1 MLFYLDMR
9 QIKITE
15 QQLKNIIVGE
25 GFSFEPYYVKNKDGN
40 TVKRQKMVYRP
51 NLNTQSK
58 KDAINDFNQNNLTNS
73 FSIKLTKEMLKYMQ
87 NNHVA
92 YSTKNYL
99 IVNWEYKQNNGEL
112 LFTIK
117 IDGYKPFIYHRI
129 YIPYNSQLK
138 KFYYDNNS
146 KQFIVRFI
154 QPSNSNSFNKD
165 GVIKLSFYH

>member
-1 MLFYLDMR
+1 
-9 QIKITE
+9 
-15 QQLKNIIVGE
+15 
-25 GFSFEPYYVKNKDGN
+25 
-40 TVKRQKMVYRP
+40 
-51 NLNTQSK
+51 
-58 KDAINDFNQNNLTNS
+58 
-73 FSIKLTKEMLKYMQ
+73 MLKYIQ

-165 GVIKLSFYH
+165 GVIKLSFEDVLNKKLDNNQMAILNKNKGIDSSGYADTRFFNDNQNNKTLDNIKSNVVTLEKSQVK